1 MPVVTRQ
8 DPHIIQ
14 EGTILTM
21 SEQIRSWL
29 SSQREAM
36 LSLLERVVNIDSGS
50 YDKAGVD
57 AVGEVFED
65 FFTGHGIEVERM
77 PRDVSG
83 DIFRARIPG
92 PGNAPIVL
100 MGHRDTVFPK
110 GEAARRPF
118 TIKDGRAYGP
128 GVTDMKAGLVLNAFV
143 LAAFKKFGG
152 NSAPLVALLTSD
164 EEIGSPQ
171 SRDIIEE
178 TAQGAR
184 AVYNA
189 EPGRANGNVV
199 SRRKGGIFMIL
210 DVAGKAAHSGANFEA
225 GHSAIHAL
233 AHKTVAIA
241 GLTDLSLGITL
252 NVGLISGGQSVNTV
266 APAATGQ
273 IDMRYSRRIDRD
285 RILGAI
291 EAIVATEH
299 IPGTSATLKIKGE
312 FLPLEQTDG
321 DARLL
326 VHYKQAALRAGL
338 ALDGEATGGC
348 ADSGF
353 TSAVGTPT
361 LCATGPVGGLAHTP
375 EEYMEVESI
384 VPRAVA
390 LANAIA
396 EPTPA

>member
-1 MPVVTRQ
+1 
-8 DPHIIQ
+8 
-14 EGTILTM
+14 M
-21 SEQIRSWL
+21 SDQIRSWL
-29 SSQREAM
+29 SSQHGAM

-57 AVGEVFED
+57 AVGEVFAD
-65 FFTGHGIEVERM
+65 FFTGHGIDVERL
-77 PRDVSG
+77 PCDISG

-100 MGHRDTVFPK
+100 MGHRDTVFTK

-118 TIKDGRAYGP
+118 AIKDGRAYGP
-128 GVTDMKAGLVLNAFV
+128 GVTDMKGGLVLNAFV

-152 NSAPLVALLTSD
+152 HSAPLVALLTSD

-171 SRDIIEE
+171 SRGIIEE

-189 EPGRANGNVV
+189 EPGRPSGNVV
-199 SRRKGGIFMIL
+199 SRRKGGIFMIM
-210 DVAGKAAHSGANFEA
+210 DVAGRAAHSGANFEA
-225 GHSAIHAL
+225 GRSAIHAL

-241 GLTDLSLGITL
+241 ALTDLPIGVTL
-252 NVGLISGGQSVNTV
+252 NVGLVSGGQSVNTV
-266 APAATGQ
+266 APEARGE
-273 IDMRYSRRIDRD
+273 IDMRYSRHVDRD

-291 EAIVATEH
+291 ETIIATEH
-299 IPGTSATLKIKGE
+299 VPGISATLTIKGE

-326 VHYKQAALRAGL
+326 AHYKQAALRAGL
-338 ALDGEATGGC
+338 TLDGESTGGC

-353 TSAVGTPT
+353 TSAQGTPT
-361 LCATGPVGGLAHTP
+361 LCATGPVGGSAHTP
-375 EEYMEVESI
+375 EEYLEVASI
-384 VPRAVA
+384 VPRAIA

-396 EPTPA
+396 DQSPPG

>member
-1 MPVVTRQ
+1 MPDQ
-8 DPHIIQ
+8 IQ
-14 EGTILTM
+14 
-21 SEQIRSWL
+21 SWL

-36 LSLLERVVNIDSGS
+36 LDLMERVVNIDSGS

-57 AVGEVFED
+57 AVGEVFAE
-65 FFTGHGIEVERM
+65 FFASHGIEVERL

-100 MGHRDTVFPK
+100 MGHRDTVFTK

-128 GVTDMKAGLVLNAFV
+128 GVMDMKGGLVLNAFV

-152 NSAPLVALLTSD
+152 HSAPLVALLTSD

-171 SRDIIEE
+171 SRGIIED

-199 SRRKGGIFMIL
+199 SRRKGGIFMIM
-210 DVAGKAAHSGANFEA
+210 DVAGRAAHSGANFEA
-225 GHSAIHAL
+225 GRSAIHAL

-241 GLTDLSLGITL
+241 ALTDLPIGVTL
-252 NVGLISGGQSVNTV
+252 NVGLMSGGQSVNTV
-266 APAATGQ
+266 APEARGE
-273 IDMRYSRRIDRD
+273 IDMRYARHIDRD

-291 EAIVATEH
+291 EKIIATEH
-299 IPGTSATLKIKGE
+299 VPGTSASLKIKGE

-326 VHYKQAALRAGL
+326 AHYKQAALRAGL
-338 ALDGEATGGC
+338 TLEGESTGGC

-375 EEYMEVESI
+375 EEYLEVDSV
-384 VPRAVA
+384 VPRAIA

-396 EPTPA
+396 DQPLSG

>member
-1 MPVVTRQ
+1 
-8 DPHIIQ
+8 
-14 EGTILTM
+14 M

-29 SSQREAM
+29 SSQRESM
-36 LSLLERVVNIDSGS
+36 LKLIERVVNIDSGS

-57 AVGEVFED
+57 AVGEAFAE
-65 FFTGHGIEVERM
+65 FFASHDIEVERF

-92 PGNAPIVL
+92 PGNAPVVL

-118 TIKDGRAYGP
+118 SIRDGRAYGP
-128 GVTDMKAGLVLNAFV
+128 GVCDMKGGLVLNAFV

-171 SRDIIEE
+171 SRGIIEE

-184 AVYNA
+184 AVYNS

-199 SRRKGGIFMIL
+199 SRRKGGVFMIL

-241 GLTDLSLGITL
+241 DLTDLPLGITL
-252 NVGLISGGQSVNTV
+252 NVGLVSGGQSVNTV
-266 APAATGQ
+266 APSARGE
-273 IDMRYSRRIDRD
+273 IDMRYARHLDRD
-285 RILGAI
+285 RIISAI
-291 EAIVATEH
+291 ETIVATEH
-299 IPGTSATLKIKGE
+299 VPGTSATLTIKGE
-312 FLPLEQTDG
+312 FLPLEQTEG

-326 VHYKQAALRAGL
+326 AHYKQAALGAGL
-338 ALDGEATGGC
+338 TLEGESTGGC

-375 EEYMEVESI
+375 EEYLEVTSL
-384 VPRAVA
+384 VPRAIA

-396 EPTPA
+396 NQTPPR

>member
-1 MPVVTRQ
+1 
-8 DPHIIQ
+8 
-14 EGTILTM
+14 M

-29 SSQREAM
+29 SSQRETM

-57 AVGEVFED
+57 AVGEVFAE
-65 FFTGHGIEVERM
+65 FFESHGIEVERF
-77 PRDVSG
+77 PRDISG

-100 MGHRDTVFPK
+100 MGHRDTVFAK

-118 TIKDGRAYGP
+118 AVKDGRAYGP
-128 GVTDMKAGLVLNAFV
+128 GVTDMKGGLVLNAFV
-143 LAAFKKFGG
+143 LAAFNKFGG

-171 SRDIIEE
+171 SRSIIEE
-178 TAQGAR
+178 TAKGAR

-199 SRRKGGIFMIL
+199 SRRKGGVFMIL
-210 DVAGKAAHSGANFEA
+210 DVTGKAAHSGANFEA
-225 GHSAIHAL
+225 GRSAIHAL

-241 GLTDLSLGITL
+241 ELTDLPLGITL
-252 NVGLISGGQSVNTV
+252 NVGMVSGGQSVNTV
-266 APAATGQ
+266 APAARGE
-273 IDMRYSRRIDRD
+273 IDMRYSRQVDRSRIVS
-285 RILGAI
+285 AI
-291 EAIVATEH
+291 ERIVAAEH
-299 IPGTSATLKIKGE
+299 VPGTSATLSIKGE

-326 VHYKQAALRAGL
+326 AHYKQAALRAGL
-338 ALDGEATGGC
+338 TLDGESTGGC

-375 EEYMEVESI
+375 EEYLEVDSI
-384 VPRAVA
+384 VPRAIA

-396 EPTPA
+396 GQTPSG

>member
-1 MPVVTRQ
+1 
-8 DPHIIQ
+8 
-14 EGTILTM
+14 M

-29 SSQREAM
+29 SSQRETM

-57 AVGEVFED
+57 AVGEVFAE
-65 FFTGHGIEVERM
+65 FFESHGIEVERF
-77 PRDVSG
+77 PRDISG

-100 MGHRDTVFPK
+100 MGHRDTVFAK

-118 TIKDGRAYGP
+118 AVKDGRAYGP
-128 GVTDMKAGLVLNAFV
+128 GVTDMKGGLVLNAFV
-143 LAAFKKFGG
+143 LAAFNKFGG

-171 SRDIIEE
+171 SRSIIEE
-178 TAQGAR
+178 TAKGAR

-199 SRRKGGIFMIL
+199 SRRKGGVFMIL

-225 GHSAIHAL
+225 GRSAIHAL

-241 GLTDLSLGITL
+241 ELTDLSLGITL
-252 NVGLISGGQSVNTV
+252 NVGLVSGGQSVNTV
-266 APAATGQ
+266 APSAHGE
-273 IDMRYSRRIDRD
+273 IDMRYSRQVDRNRIVS
-285 RILGAI
+285 AI
-291 EAIVATEH
+291 ERIVAAEH
-299 IPGTSATLKIKGE
+299 VPGTSATLSIKGE

-326 VHYKQAALRAGL
+326 AHYKQAALRAGL
-338 ALDGEATGGC
+338 TLDGESTGGC

-375 EEYMEVESI
+375 EEYLEVDSI
-384 VPRAVA
+384 VPRAIA

-396 EPTPA
+396 GQTPSG

>member
-1 MPVVTRQ
+1 
-8 DPHIIQ
+8 
-14 EGTILTM
+14 M

-57 AVGEVFED
+57 AVGEAFAE
-65 FFTGHGIEVERM
+65 FFAGHGIDVERL
-77 PRDVSG
+77 PRDISG

-143 LAAFKKFGG
+143 LAAFKTFGG

-199 SRRKGGIFMIL
+199 SRRKGGVFMIM
-210 DVAGKAAHSGANFEA
+210 DVAGKAAHAGANFES

-241 GLTDLSLGITL
+241 GLTDLALGITL

-266 APAATGQ
+266 APAATCQ

-299 IPGTSATLKIKGE
+299 VPGTSATLKIKGE
-312 FLPLEQTDG
+312 FLPLEQSEG

-326 VHYKQAALRAGL
+326 AHYKKAALAAGL
-338 ALDGEATGGC
+338 TLDGEATGGC

-384 VPRAVA
+384 VPRAIA

-396 EPTPA
+396 DTPPVG

>member
-1 MPVVTRQ
+1 
-8 DPHIIQ
+8 
-14 EGTILTM
+14 M
-21 SEQIRSWL
+21 SEQVRSWL

-36 LSLLERVVNIDSGS
+36 LGLLERVVNIDSGS

-57 AVGEVFED
+57 AVGEAFAE
-65 FFTGHGIEVERM
+65 FFRSHDIEVERFA
-77 PRDVSG
+77 RDISG
-83 DIFRARIPG
+83 DIFRARITG
-92 PGNAPIVL
+92 PGNAPVVL

-110 GEAARRPF
+110 GEVARRPF
-118 TIKDGRAYGP
+118 SIKDGRAHGP
-128 GVTDMKAGLVLNAFV
+128 GVGDMKGGLVLNAFV

-152 NSAPLVALLTSD
+152 NAAPLVALLTSD

-171 SRDIIEE
+171 SRGIIEE

-184 AVYNA
+184 AVYNS

-199 SRRKGGIFMIL
+199 SRRKGGVFMIL

-241 GLTDLSLGITL
+241 ALTELPLGITL
-252 NVGLISGGQSVNTV
+252 NVGLVSGGQSVNTV
-266 APAATGQ
+266 APFARGE
-273 IDMRYSRRIDRD
+273 IDMRYARHVDRD
-285 RILGAI
+285 RIIAAI
-291 EAIVATEH
+291 ETIVATEH
-299 IPGTSATLKIKGE
+299 VPGTSATLIIKGE

-326 VHYKQAALRAGL
+326 AHYKQAALGAGL
-338 ALDGEATGGC
+338 TLEGESTGGC

-353 TSAVGTPT
+353 TSAIGTPT
-361 LCATGPVGGLAHTP
+361 LCATGPVGGHAHTP
-375 EEYMEVESI
+375 EEYLEVESI
-384 VPRAVA
+384 VPRAIA

-396 EPTPA
+396 DQTSLG

>member
-1 MPVVTRQ
+1 
-8 DPHIIQ
+8 
-14 EGTILTM
+14 M
-21 SEQIRSWL
+21 SDQIESWL

-36 LSLLERVVNIDSGS
+36 LGLMERVVNIDSGS

-57 AVGEVFED
+57 AVGEVFAE
-65 FFTGHGIEVERM
+65 FFSSHGIEVERL

-100 MGHRDTVFPK
+100 MGHRDTVFTK

-128 GVTDMKAGLVLNAFV
+128 GVMDMKGGLVLNAFV

-152 NSAPLVALLTSD
+152 HSAPLVALLTSD

-171 SRDIIEE
+171 SRGIIED

-199 SRRKGGIFMIL
+199 SRRKGGIFMIM
-210 DVAGKAAHSGANFEA
+210 DVAGRAAHSGANFEA
-225 GHSAIHAL
+225 GRSAIHAL

-241 GLTDLSLGITL
+241 ELTDLPIGVTL
-252 NVGLISGGQSVNTV
+252 NVGLVSGGQSVNTV
-266 APAATGQ
+266 APEARGE
-273 IDMRYSRRIDRD
+273 IDMRYARHVDRD

-291 EAIVATEH
+291 DKIIATEH
-299 IPGTSATLKIKGE
+299 VPGTSASLTIKGE

-326 VHYKQAALRAGL
+326 AHYKKAALRAGL
-338 ALDGEATGGC
+338 TLDGESTGGC

-375 EEYMEVESI
+375 EEYLEVDSI
-384 VPRAVA
+384 VPRAIA

-396 EPTPA
+396 DQGPSD